1 MKIGVVAVQGD
12 VREHLRAL
20 KRLGAEAIPV
30 LKPAHLEGISGLVFP
45 GGESTAIWRL
55 LKWSGLVEP
64 IEELHREGFP
74 MFGTC
79 AGMVLLAKEVV
90 NWPERF
96 FGFIDIAVERNAS
109 GRQVDSFETELEV
122 KGIGRVPAVFI
133 RAPYIR
139 RVGSGVEVLAE
150 YQGNPVMA
158 REGKVL
164 VVSFHPELTD
174 DLRVYE
180 FFLKMC
186 QEDHG
191 NHGKG

>member
-1 MKIGVVAVQGD
+1 MKIGVIAVQGD

-20 KRLGAEAIPV
+20 ERLGVEAAPV
-30 LKPAHLEGISGLVFP
+30 LKPAHLEGVKGLVFP

-55 LKWSGLVEP
+55 LKWSGLVAP
-64 IEELHREGFP
+64 IEELHRGGLP
-74 MFGTC
+74 LFGTC
-79 AGMVLLAKEVV
+79 AGMILLAKEIV

-139 RVGSGVEVLAE
+139 RVGPGVEVLAE
-150 YQGNPVMA
+150 YEGNAVMA
-158 REGKVL
+158 REGNVI
-164 VVSFHPELTD
+164 VASFHPELTE
-174 DLRVYE
+174 DLRVYDL
-180 FFLKMC
+180 FLTMC
-186 QEDHG
+186 G
-191 NHGKG
+191 

>member
-1 MKIGVVAVQGD
+1 MRIGVIAVQGD

-20 KRLGAEAIPV
+20 ERLGAEAIPV
-30 LKPAHLEGISGLVFP
+30 FKPAHLEGVSGLVFP

-64 IEELHREGFP
+64 IEELHRAGIP
-74 MFGTC
+74 CFGTC
-79 AGMVLLAKEVV
+79 AGMVLLAKEIV

-109 GRQVDSFETELEV
+109 GRQVDSFETEVEV
-122 KGIGRVPAVFI
+122 VGIGTVPAVFI

-139 RVGSGVEVLAE
+139 RAGPGVEILAE
-150 YQGNPVMA
+150 HGGHPVMA
-158 REGKVL
+158 REGTVL
-164 VVSFHPELTD
+164 VASFHPELTD

-180 FFLKMC
+180 LFLKMC
-186 QEDHG
+186 G
-191 NHGKG
+191 

>member
-1 MKIGVVAVQGD
+1 MKIGVIAVQGD

-20 KRLGAEAIPV
+20 ERLGVEAVPV
-30 LKPAHLEGISGLVFP
+30 RKPVELEGLAGLIFP

-64 IEELHREGFP
+64 IEELHRDGIP
-74 MFGTC
+74 TFGTC
-79 AGMVLLAKEVV
+79 AGMVLLAKEIV

-109 GRQVDSFETELEV
+109 GRQVDSFEVELEV
-122 KGIGRVPAVFI
+122 RGIGKVPAVFI

-139 RVGSGVEVLAE
+139 RVGPGVEVLAE
-150 YQGNPVMA
+150 YQGQPVMA
-158 REGKVL
+158 REGNVL

-180 FFLKMC
+180 LFLKMC
-186 QEDHG
+186 G
-191 NHGKG
+191 

>member
-1 MKIGVVAVQGD
+1 MRIGVVAVQGD

-20 KRLGAEAIPV
+20 ERLGVEPV
-30 LKPAHLEGISGLVFP
+30 PVRKPSELENLAGLVLP

-64 IEELHREGFP
+64 IEELHRNNIP

-79 AGMVLLAKEVV
+79 AGMVLLAREIV

-122 KGIGRVPAVFI
+122 KGVGKVPAVFI

-139 RVGSGVEVLAE
+139 RLGPGVEVLAE
-150 YQGNPVMA
+150 LQGHPVMA
-158 REGKVL
+158 REGNVL
-164 VVSFHPELTD
+164 VASFHPELTE
-174 DLRVYE
+174 DLRVYDL
-180 FFLKMC
+180 FLKMC
-186 QEDHG
+186 G
-191 NHGKG
+191 

>member
-1 MKIGVVAVQGD
+1 MKIGVIAVQGD

-20 KRLGAEAIPV
+20 ERLGVKVVPI
-30 LKPAHLEGISGLVFP
+30 LKPAHLEGVKGLVFP

-64 IEELHREGFP
+64 IEELYREGLP
-74 MFGTC
+74 LFGTC
-79 AGMVLLAKEVV
+79 AGMILLAKEIV

-122 KGIGRVPAVFI
+122 KGVGRVPAVFI

-139 RVGSGVEVLAE
+139 RVGPGVEVLAE
-150 YQGNPVMA
+150 YEGNPVMA
-158 REGKVL
+158 REGNVI
-164 VVSFHPELTD
+164 VASFHPELTE
-174 DLRVYE
+174 DLRVYDL
-180 FFLKMC
+180 FLTMC
-186 QEDHG
+186 G
-191 NHGKG
+191 

>member
-1 MKIGVVAVQGD
+1 MRIGVVAVQGD
-12 VREHLRAL
+12 VREHLGAL
-20 KRLGAEAIPV
+20 ERLGADARPV
-30 LKPAHLEGISGLVFP
+30 LRPAHLEGVSGLVFP

-64 IEELHREGFP
+64 IEEFHRRGIP
-74 MFGTC
+74 LFGTC
-79 AGMVLLAKEVV
+79 AGMVLLAKEIV

-96 FGFIDIAVERNAS
+96 FGFMDIAVERNAS

-139 RVGSGVEVLAE
+139 RVGPGVEVLAE
-150 YQGNPVMA
+150 YRGQPVMA

-164 VVSFHPELTD
+164 VASFHPELTE

-180 FFLKMC
+180 LFLKMC
-186 QEDHG
+186 G
-191 NHGKG
+191 

>member
-1 MKIGVVAVQGD
+1 MKIGVIAVQGD

-20 KRLGAEAIPV
+20 ERLEVKAVPV
-30 LKPAHLEGISGLVFP
+30 RKPADLEGVSGLVFP

-64 IEELHREGFP
+64 IEELHRSGVPF
-74 MFGTC
+74 FGTC
-79 AGMVLLAKEVV
+79 AGMILLAREIV

-122 KGIGRVPAVFI
+122 KGVGRVPAVFI

-139 RVGSGVEVLAE
+139 RVGPGVEVLAE
-150 YQGNPVMA
+150 HQGHPVMA
-158 REGKVL
+158 REGRVL
-164 VVSFHPELTD
+164 VASFHPELTE
-174 DLRVYE
+174 DLRVYDL
-180 FFLKMC
+180 FLTMC
-186 QEDHG
+186 S
-191 NHGKG
+191 

>member
-1 MKIGVVAVQGD
+1 MRIGVVAVQGD

-20 KRLGAEAIPV
+20 GRLGIEAVPV
-30 LKPAHLEGISGLVFP
+30 LKPVHLEGVKGLVFP

-64 IEELHREGFP
+64 IEELHREGIP
-74 MFGTC
+74 IFGTC
-79 AGMVLLAKEVV
+79 AGMVLLAKEIV

-122 KGIGRVPAVFI
+122 KAIGRVPAVFI

-139 RVGSGVEVLAE
+139 RVGPGVEILAE
-150 YQGNPVMA
+150 HEGAPVMA
-158 REGKVL
+158 REGRVL
-164 VVSFHPELTD
+164 VASFHPELTD

-180 FFLKMC
+180 LFLKMC
-186 QEDHG
+186 A
-191 NHGKG
+191 